1 MKLPCR
7 LVPVDSSRHMLWASM
22 GIDIPGKT
30 SRDLIRI
37 INGVGS
43 GYAVSTPAELDYIA
57 HIARETAVVLD
68 PVYTGKAA
76 LAMVRDLEAVH
87 DEPMRV
93 RVLFI
98 HVHTGGMLGMFDK
111 INALASLP
119 SLRNKCTRVG
129 LSDEEYDV
137 RYGNFNAS
145 LHT

>member
-1 MKLPCR
+1 VKLPCR

-57 HIARETAVVLD
+57 HIARETSVVLD

-76 LAMVRDLEAVH
+76 LAMVQYVIWKPYMTNLCELESCSYTPEECLACLIKS
-87 DEPMRV
+87 MR
-93 RVLFI
+93 
-98 HVHTGGMLGMFDK
+98 
-111 INALASLP
+111 LP
-119 SLRNKCTRVG
+119 RST
-129 LSDEEYDV
+129 
-137 RYGNFNAS
+137 
-145 LHT
+145 

>member
-93 RVLFI
+93 LFI
-98 HVHTGGMLGMFDK
+98 HTGGMLGMFDK

-119 SLRNKCTRVG
+119 SLSNTCR
-129 LSDEEYDV
+129 
-137 RYGNFNAS
+137 S
-145 LHT
+145 L

>member
-1 MKLPCR
+1 
-7 LVPVDSSRHMLWASM
+7 MLWASM

-98 HVHTGGMLGMFDK
+98 HTGGMLGMFDK

-119 SLRNKCTRVG
+119 SLSSTVS
-129 LSDEEYDV
+129 LSPPSGV
-137 RYGNFNAS
+137 HLRC
-145 LHT
+145 